1 MTIEFTKMQG
11 LGNDFV
17 VINALDQPFT
27 LSGEKI
33 RAMADRRLGVGFDQL
48 LVLEPTDQVDADF
61 SYRIFNADGGEVG
74 QCGNGAR
81 CMGLFIKHYQL
92 SDKQQITLITREG
105 RLQITLDNSNTV
117 TVTLSKVYFA
127 PQKIPFVADQESL
140 SYPLTVEGKTFD
152 VSVVNVGNPHA
163 VMVVDRLDDD
173 EIYYWGQKI
182 SRHARFP
189 QGVNVGFMQ
198 IIHSQKIALRV
209 FERGA
214 GMTLACGSGACAAVA
229 VGYQR
234 NLLSGCVEVNQA
246 GGRLLISFDKNRGIE
261 MIGGAN
267 LVFTGN
273 WLHG

>member
-33 RAMADRRLGVGFDQL
+33 RAMADRRLGIGFDQL

-173 EIYYWGQKI
+173 EIYYWGKKI